1 VAIFK
6 KYQQEGIPQTQR
18 YKYSDAV
25 NIGNEPIIQ
34 KDIPVSVDSRTP
46 TNNQFTRR
54 TNDLGRIAT
63 LLTQKPGLKFIAN
76 RTALGVVQQNVE
88 EYWDNAKEPKTDESP
103 IKTKFKDKLKKLG
116 KQALGGLVDTGK
128 ILATTLAQ
136 VPVNG
141 TGTHFVRG
149 DKEGLG
155 NMLEIFTGP
164 QAGESQKID
173 TFTVNLEPV
182 KISDE
187 EIQFS
192 SDLLK
197 FRFVVVAPTA
207 DAQTPIMYKI
217 LDFKAYL
224 TALDDNFIGD
234 WNSWKYNGRAEN
246 FYTYN
251 GFERTVNIGFRIA
264 AATKKEMAP
273 LYAKMVEL
281 ASTTAP
287 TYTQE
292 GTMKGS
298 FVKVT
303 IGDYL
308 SRIPGIVTN
317 VTYNWSTEY
326 PWDIGYNSLEELA
339 DDQQQLPTVLDCTV
353 GFTPIH
359 SFVPQQGFVPDQ
371 ENYFITRK
379 TGNFDIAKQTK
390 NASSTAAFGGDQTS
404 NSFSKFNTPRSSF
417 DLGN

>member
-1 VAIFK
+1 MAIFK
-6 KYQQEGIPQTQR
+6 KYQQQGIPQTQR

-34 KDIPVSVDSRTP
+34 KDIPVSIDSRTP

-116 KQALGGLVDTGK
+116 KQALGGLEDTGK

-149 DKEGLG
+149 DKQGLG

-173 TFTVNLEPV
+173 SINVNLLPVKHHNSVLEFSTKDLIRFRFTVM
-182 KISDE
+182 S
-187 EIQFS
+187 
-192 SDLLK
+192 
-197 FRFVVVAPTA
+197 PTA
-207 DAQTPIMYKI
+207 DSQSPIKYKT

-224 TALDDNFIGD
+224 TALDDNFNSD

-281 ASTTAP
+281 
-287 TYTQE
+287 
-292 GTMKGS
+292 
-298 FVKVT
+298 
-303 IGDYL
+303 
-308 SRIPGIVTN
+308 SRLT
-317 VTYNWSTEY
+317 
-326 PWDIGYNSLEELA
+326 
-339 DDQQQLPTVLDCTV
+339 
-353 GFTPIH
+353 
-359 SFVPQQGFVPDQ
+359 
-371 ENYFITRK
+371 
-379 TGNFDIAKQTK
+379 
-390 NASSTAAFGGDQTS
+390 
-404 NSFSKFNTPRSSF
+404 
-417 DLGN
+417 

>member
-1 VAIFK
+1 MAIFK
-6 KYQQEGIPQTQR
+6 KYQQQGIPQTQR

-34 KDIPVSVDSRTP
+34 KDIPVSIDSRTP

-88 EYWDNAKEPKTDESP
+88 EYWGNAKEPKTDESP

-116 KQALGGLVDTGK
+116 KQALGGLEDTGK

-149 DKEGLG
+149 DKQGLG

-173 TFTVNLEPV
+173 SINVNLLPVKHHNSVLEFSTKDLIRFRFTVM
-182 KISDE
+182 S
-187 EIQFS
+187 
-192 SDLLK
+192 
-197 FRFVVVAPTA
+197 PTA
-207 DAQTPIMYKI
+207 DSQSPIKYKT

-224 TALDDNFIGD
+224 TALDDNFNSD

-287 TYTQE
+287 TYAKG
-292 GTMKGS
+292 GTMKGN

-308 SRIPGIVTN
+308 SRIPGIVTS
-317 VTYNWSTEY
+317 VTYNWATEY
-326 PWDIGYNSLEELA
+326 PWDVGYDSLGESTN
-339 DDQQQLPTVLDCTV
+339 DQQQLPTVLDCTV
-353 GFTPIH
+353 AFTPIH
-359 SFVPQQGFVPDQ
+359 SFVPQQGFVEGQ

-379 TGNFDIAKQTK
+379 TDDFDIAKQVQ
-390 NASSTAAFGGDQTS
+390 NANNQSSNQFAKF
-404 NSFSKFNTPRSSF
+404 NNFSKFN
-417 DLGN
+417 LGL

>member
-1 VAIFK
+1 MAIFK
-6 KYQQEGIPQTQR
+6 KYQQQGIPQTQR

-34 KDIPVSVDSRTP
+34 KDIPMSVDSQTP

-149 DKEGLG
+149 DKQGLG

-164 QAGESQKID
+164 QKGDDQKID
-173 TFTVNLEPV
+173 TLTVNLEPV
-182 KISDE
+182 KESDA
-187 EIQFS
+187 EITS
-192 SDLLK
+192 LTNDLLR
-197 FRFVVVAPTA
+197 FRFVVMSPTGDSA
-207 DAQTPIMYKI
+207 IPIYYKT

-224 TALDDNFIGD
+224 TALDDNFNGD

-287 TYTQE
+287 TYAKG
-292 GTMKGS
+292 GTMKGN

-308 SRIPGIVTN
+308 SRIPGIVTS
-317 VTYNWSTEY
+317 VTYNWSTDY
-326 PWDIGYNSLEELA
+326 PWDIGYDSLGEPA
-339 DDQQQLPTVLDCTV
+339 NDQQQLPTVLDCTV
-353 GFTPIH
+353 AFTPIH
-359 SFVPQQGFVPDQ
+359 SFVPQQGFVKDQ

-379 TGNFDIAKQTK
+379 TGNFDIAKQAK
-390 NASSTAAFGGDQTS
+390 NAINQTVNQFNRFTNVDRSEFDIGG
-404 NSFSKFNTPRSSF
+404 
-417 DLGN
+417 

>member
-18 YKYSDAV
+18 FKYSDAV

-34 KDIPVSVDSRTP
+34 KDIPVSVDSQTP

-136 VPVNG
+136 IPVNG

-155 NMLEIFTGP
+155 NMLEIFKGP

-173 TFTVNLEPV
+173 IIDINLLPVKHHDFVLEFSTKDLIRFRFTVM
-182 KISDE
+182 S
-187 EIQFS
+187 
-192 SDLLK
+192 
-197 FRFVVVAPTA
+197 PTA
-207 DAQTPIMYKI
+207 DPQSPIKYKT

-224 TALDDNFIGD
+224 TALDDNFNGD

-287 TYTQE
+287 TYTE
-292 GTMKGS
+292 GGTMKGN

-308 SRIPGIVTN
+308 SRIPGIVTS
-317 VTYNWSTEY
+317 VTYNWSTDY
-326 PWDIGYNSLEELA
+326 PWDIGYDSLGEPV

-353 GFTPIH
+353 AFTPIH
-359 SFVPQQGFVPDQ
+359 SFVPQQGFVEGQ

-379 TGNFDIAKQTK
+379 TGDFDIAKQVQ
-390 NASSTAAFGGDQTS
+390 NANNQSSNQFA
-404 NSFSKFNTPRSSF
+404 KFNNFSQF
-417 DLGN
+417 NLDLGL